1 MDQRTVAVAEDLP
14 RRGSGRGS
22 NPFGL
27 GTAPL
32 QPAELVEHLMKQHD
46 QVAGLEKAVER
57 FGVLDQGAC
66 VGDVDVDGLHLEIE
80 G

>member
-1 MDQRTVAVAEDLP
+1 
-14 RRGSGRGS
+14 
-22 NPFGL
+22 
-27 GTAPL
+27 
-32 QPAELVEHLMKQHD
+32 
-46 QVAGLEKAVER
+46 LEKAVER